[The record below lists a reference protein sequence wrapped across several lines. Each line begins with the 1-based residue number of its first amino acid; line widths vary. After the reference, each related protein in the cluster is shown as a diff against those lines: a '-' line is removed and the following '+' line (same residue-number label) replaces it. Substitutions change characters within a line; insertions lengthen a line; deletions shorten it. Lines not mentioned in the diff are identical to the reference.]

1 MAKKAMGH
9 QEPDAETQKI
19 LKDMEDEGEPTTV
32 TPEAEA
38 PVTPPEKETPEA
50 KEVKPVPDTTSIVDL
65 KDEDEIEP
73 GEEDLPDLT
82 RPVQAVPY
90 YKFKKERERR
100 MDLERQLEEAKAT
113 TVSPDT
119 ANTTSADIDKLAE
132 TYSLD
137 KQFVSDLANV
147 LTKSIKPNALDD
159 DTKASLEII
168 KQQKIA
174 AQEDLGFNNEFNV
187 LAKDYPE
194 VATQKDALHQL
205 AYLDGF
211 NKKSLFEIYF
221 RHLKPK
227 VDPRHTMEPSKGIN
241 GEGNLNMDE
250 VANNPEALMNMS
262 DEDFAKYSNQMGK
275 TGKRMLLSS
284 H

>member
-1 MAKKAMGH
+1 MGV
-9 QEPDAETQKI
+9 QAPDEETQKI
-19 LKDMEDEGEPTTV
+19 LKDMEDEGEVKPEI
-32 TPEAEA
+32 TPEAEET
-38 PVTPPEKETPEA
+38 VTPTEKETPVTKEA
-50 KEVKPVPDTTSIVDL
+50 EPKPDTTPIVDL
-65 KDEDEIEP
+65 KDGDEEEEP
-73 GEEDLPDLT
+73 GEETLPDLT

-100 MDLERQLEEAKAT
+100 IELEHQLEASNNSKTQSEE
-113 TVSPDT
+113 SDT
-119 ANTTSADIDKLAE
+119 SSDDIDKLAE

-137 KQFVSDLANV
+137 KQFVSDLAKV
-147 LTKSIKPNALDD
+147 LTKNIKPNALDD
-159 DTKASLEII
+159 ETKESLEII

-174 AQEDLGFNNEFNV
+174 AQEDLGFNNEFNA
-187 LAKDYPE
+187 LAKEYPE
-194 VATQKDALHQL
+194 VATQKDSLHQL
-205 AYLDGF
+205 AYMDGF

-227 VDPRHTMEPSKGIN
+227 IDPRHTMEPSKGIN

-250 VANNPEALMNMS
+250 IANNPEALMNMS
-262 DEDFAKYSNQMGK
+262 DEDFAKYSEKMGK